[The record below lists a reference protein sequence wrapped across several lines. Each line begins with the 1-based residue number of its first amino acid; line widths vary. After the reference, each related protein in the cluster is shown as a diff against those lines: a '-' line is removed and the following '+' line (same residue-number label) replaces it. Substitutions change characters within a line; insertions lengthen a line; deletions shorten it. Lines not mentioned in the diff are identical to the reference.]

1 MRIKSVYKD
10 HDCATIPEIKIFGRR
25 GTITGK
31 QKYADIINLPHH
43 VSKVHPSMPI
53 KKRAAQF
60 APFAALTGYEDAI
73 METEQIN
80 TMEMELGKDVKREAD
95 EGSI

>member
-1 MRIKSVYKD
+1 MNKSEDIKLKMINKD
-10 HDCATIPEIKIFGRR
+10 E
-25 GTITGK
+25 K
-31 QKYADIINLPHH
+31 QKMSSAKKGSFTYEDIINLPHH

-53 KKRAAQF
+53 EKRAAQF